1 MRLSEKG
8 TDTKI
13 KSIRVFFAIF
23 PNEFVQ
29 KQLAYQ
35 AEILEP
41 TCGARKVRT
50 QNFHL
55 TLLFLGDVS
64 THRIAILQQTM
75 KNISAKKF
83 ELSLDKICYWKRN
96 QITYI
101 QANQFPDELFFLVDS
116 LKTALTEAGFLFDK
130 YIYKPHVTLIRKAT
144 HSAEIDLPIP
154 IKWEVNEWSLIQ
166 SKQTEHGV
174 DYIPLKQWN
183 LK

>member
-1 MRLSEKG
+1 MRLTEKG

-13 KSIRVFFAIF
+13 KPIRVFFAIF

-29 KQLAYQ
+29 KQLAHQ

-41 TCGARKVRT
+41 TCGGRKIRT

-83 ELSLDKICYWKRN
+83 ELTLDKIGYWKRN

-116 LKTALTEAGFLFDK
+116 LKTALSEAGFLFDK

-144 HSAEIDLPIP
+144 HSAEINLPIP
-154 IKWEVNEWSLIQ
+154 ITWEVNEWSLIQ
-166 SKQTEHGV
+166 SRQTESGI
-174 DYIPLKQWN
+174 DYIPLSQWN

>member
-1 MRLSEKG
+1 MRLAKKG
-8 TDTKI
+8 IDTKI

-29 KQLAYQ
+29 KQLAHQ

-41 TCGARKVRT
+41 TCGGRQVRT

-55 TLLFLGDVS
+55 TLLFLGDVG
-64 THRIAILQQTM
+64 TNRIAILQQTM

-101 QANQFPDELFFLVDS
+101 QANQFPNELFFLVDS
-116 LKTALTEAGFLFDK
+116 LKTALSEAGFLFDK

-154 IKWEVNEWSLIQ
+154 IKWEVNEWLLIQ
-166 SKQTEHGV
+166 SKQTESGV
-174 DYIPLKQWN
+174 DYIPLSQWN

>member
-1 MRLSEKG
+1 MRLTKKD
-8 TDTKI
+8 TDTEI
-13 KSIRVFFAIF
+13 KPIRVFFAIF

-29 KQLAYQ
+29 QQLAHQ

-41 TCGARKVRT
+41 TCGGRKIRT

-64 THRIAILQQTM
+64 TNRIAVLQQTM

-96 QITYI
+96 QIIYI
-101 QANQFPDELFFLVDS
+101 QTNQFPTELFFLVDS
-116 LKTALTEAGFLFDK
+116 LKTALSEAGFLFDK
-130 YIYKPHVTLIRKAT
+130 YTYKPHVTLIRQAT

>member
-1 MRLSEKG
+1 MKLPKDG
-8 TDTKI
+8 TDTEI

-23 PNEFVQ
+23 PNKIVQ
-29 KQLAYQ
+29 KQLAHQ
-35 AEILEP
+35 AEILES
-41 TCGARKVRT
+41 TYNERKVRT

-64 THRIAILQQTM
+64 THRIEALQQTM

-83 ELSLDKICYWKRN
+83 ELSLDKIGYWKRN

-116 LKTALTEAGFLFDK
+116 LKTALSEAGFLFDK
-130 YIYKPHVTLIRKAT
+130 YIYKPHVTLVRKAT
-144 HSAEIDLPIP
+144 HSAEIDLPIS

-174 DYIPLKQWN
+174 DYIPLSQWN

>member
-1 MRLSEKG
+1 MRLTEKC

-13 KSIRVFFAIF
+13 KPIRVFFAIF

-29 KQLAYQ
+29 KQLAHQ

-41 TCGARKVRT
+41 TCGGRKIRT

-64 THRIAILQQTM
+64 TNRIAILQQTM

-101 QANQFPDELFFLVDS
+101 QANQFPNELFFLVDS
-116 LKTALTEAGFLFDK
+116 LKIALSEAGFLFDK
-130 YIYKPHVTLIRKAT
+130 YIYNPHVTLVRKAT

-154 IKWEVNEWSLIQ
+154 IKWEVNEWFLIQ
-166 SKQTEHGV
+166 SRQTESGI
-174 DYIPLKQWN
+174 DYIPLSQWN

>member
-1 MRLSEKG
+1 MRSTEKG

-13 KSIRVFFAIF
+13 KPIRVFFAIF

-29 KQLAYQ
+29 KQLAHQ

-41 TCGARKVRT
+41 TCGGRKVRT

-64 THRIAILQQTM
+64 TNRIAILQQTM

-83 ELSLDKICYWKRN
+83 ELSLDKICYWRRN

-101 QANQFPDELFFLVDS
+101 RANQFPSELFFLVDS
-116 LKTALTEAGFLFDK
+116 LKIALSEAGFLFDR

-144 HSAEIDLPIP
+144 YSAEIDLPIP

-166 SKQTEHGV
+166 SKQTESGV
-174 DYIPLKQWN
+174 DYIPLSQWN

>member
-1 MRLSEKG
+1 MRLAEKG
-8 TDTKI
+8 SNTKI
-13 KSIRVFFAIF
+13 KPIRVFFAIF

-29 KQLAYQ
+29 KQLAHQ

-41 TCGARKVRT
+41 TCGGRKVRT

-64 THRIAILQQTM
+64 TNRIAILDQTM

-83 ELSLDKICYWKRN
+83 ELSLDKIGYWKRN
-96 QITYI
+96 QVTYI
-101 QANQFPDELFFLVDS
+101 QANQFPNELFFLVDS
-116 LKTALTEAGFLFDK
+116 LKTALSEAGFLFDK
-130 YIYKPHVTLIRKAT
+130 YTYKPHITLIRKAT
-144 HSAEIDLPIP
+144 HPAEINLPIP

-166 SKQTEHGV
+166 SKQTENGV
-174 DYIPLKQWN
+174 DYIPLSQRN